1 MQREAATLRLG
12 QIVAGGAA
20 MLPGFVHL
28 LKRIVPSVCEQVAD
42 LRSSL
47 AKAGVQT
54 VMLLCEALGY
64 E

>member
-1 MQREAATLRLG
+1 
-12 QIVAGGAA
+12 